1 MVLLEDIIKKYRK
14 TFSNILPFNLNA
26 ENVYELDL
34 SVENQDLRSLNQI
47 STESLGQYI
56 QSQLNKVNKNIAIG
70 GYAENRLVYQ
80 MSEHF
85 GNGAEARSL
94 HLGIDIWCKSGT
106 PVFAPLDGTIH
117 SFNNNANFGDY
128 GPTIIL
134 EHRLENI
141 TFYTLY
147 GHLSTSSIVDIAK
160 GDKIKKG
167 AIIAHLGKEQENG
180 NWPPHLHFQI
190 IADMLD
196 KEGDFPGVCNVSE
209 TDKWLS
215 ICPDPRLILSV

>member
-1 MVLLEDIIKKYRK
+1 MVSLEEIINKYRK
-14 TFSNILPFNLNA
+14 TFGNVLPLNLSP

-34 SVENQDLRSLNQI
+34 SVDNQYLRSLNKL

-56 QSQLNKVNKNIAIG
+56 QAQLKKVNKNIAIG

-85 GNGAEARSL
+85 GRGAEARSV
-94 HLGIDIWCKSGT
+94 HLGIDIWYKSGT
-106 PVFAPLDGTIH
+106 PVFAPLDGIIH

-134 EHRLENI
+134 EHRLENV

-147 GHLSTSSIVDIAK
+147 GHLSTSSIEDIAN

-167 AIIAHLGKEQENG
+167 DIIAHLGEEHENG
-180 NWPPHLHFQI
+180 NWPPHLHFQLI
-190 IADMLD
+190 TDMLD
-196 KEGDFPGVCNVSE
+196 KEGDFPGVCSVLE
-209 TDKWLS
+209 KDKWLN
-215 ICPDPRLILSV
+215 ICPDPRLILAV